1 MIITARDLIY
11 KNKLGDI
18 ISVSNGKKLSPNEV
32 EWIFLIKEAKD
43 LGLSIKDVR
52 SFIVQN
58 QKKPLSR

>member
-1 MIITARDLIY
+1 MIVAARDLIY

-18 ISVSNGKKLSPNEV
+18 ISVSNEKRLSPNEV
-32 EWIFLIKEAKD
+32 QWIFLMKEAKD